1 MDHPQT
7 HAFLIGTHFKAGSPP
22 PAAVA
27 ASDDAAALRA
37 AGQQGLTERAERRP
51 N

>member
-7 HAFLIGTHFKAGSPP
+7 HGCLIGTHFKAGSAP
-22 PAAVA
+22 PATVA
-27 ASDDAAALRA
+27 AGDGATALRA
-37 AGQQGLTERAERRP
+37 AGQQGLMERAERRP